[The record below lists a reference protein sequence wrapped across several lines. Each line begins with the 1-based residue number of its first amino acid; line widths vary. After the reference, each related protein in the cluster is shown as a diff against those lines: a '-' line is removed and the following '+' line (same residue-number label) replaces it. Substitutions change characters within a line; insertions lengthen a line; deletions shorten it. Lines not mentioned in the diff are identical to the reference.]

1 MFISYVKDVE
11 GSVHNINTFNGM
23 HVRGVKGSFNC
34 TVDSNTKYLNYMKL
48 WFKAMNYNQIWNN
61 TLN

>member
-48 WFKAMNYNQIWNN
+48 
-61 TLN
+61 